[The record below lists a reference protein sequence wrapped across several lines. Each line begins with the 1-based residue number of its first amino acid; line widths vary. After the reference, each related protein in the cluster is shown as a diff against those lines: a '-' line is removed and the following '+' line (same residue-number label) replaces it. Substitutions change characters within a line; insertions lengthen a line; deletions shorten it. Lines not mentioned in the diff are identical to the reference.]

1 MTLAAFAEVLEH
13 TFWDTLPMLPVL
25 FVLYTALELL
35 SHHEGS
41 RLMARAGLSRPF
53 GPVAG
58 ALLGAIPQCGMSV
71 FVTSLFLGSRVT
83 AGTLVATYLA
93 TSDEAIP
100 VLLAHGGEIRTVV
113 TIVALKLVIGVVAG
127 FAVDG
132 LLPSVVGTAAPAGGR
147 SWIQLHVE
155 REMHHAP
162 WTRAMSHGL
171 RRTMEIFGW
180 VFGIT
185 LLLGVAIEVIGLSTI
200 AAGTRRHP
208 VLELLGTAVFGL
220 IPNCSASIAIAE
232 GYLRGVLTFGATLA
246 GLCAGAGYGPILL
259 LRRGLMRTAV
269 RLLLICLAFSV
280 AAGAIVAAFG
290 PRP

>member
-1 MTLAAFAEVLEH
+1 MTTAAFLDILEH

-41 RLMARAGLSRPF
+41 RLLTRAGLSRPF

-58 ALLGAIPQCGMSV
+58 ALLGVIPQCGMSV
-71 FVTSLFLGSRVT
+71 FVTTLFLGSRVT

-100 VLLAHGGEIRTVV
+100 VLLAHGGAIRTVL
-113 TIVALKLVIGVVAG
+113 TIVALKLVIGVASG
-127 FAVDG
+127 FAVDAFFPAAV
-132 LLPSVVGTAAPAGGR
+132 LSGTSTRER
-147 SWIQLHVE
+147 SWIQVHVE

-171 RRTMEIFGW
+171 RRTFEIFGW

-185 LLLGVAIEVIGLSTI
+185 LALGLAIEGVGLAAI

-208 VLELLGTAVFGL
+208 VLELLGAALFGL

-232 GYLRGVLTFGATLA
+232 GYLRGVLTFGASIA

-259 LRRGLMRTAV
+259 FRRGLMGTAM
-269 RLLLICLAFSV
+269 RLLMICLTCSIV
-280 AAGAIVAAFG
+280 AGAIVAALG
-290 PRP
+290 PRF